1 MKMLMKLVAFAALVA
16 VMPFVGQTAWAAE
29 AGSPQTPSVTLNG
42 PSAPA
47 PAGVLAAAS
56 VKPQSIVVAGR
67 RGRYL
72 GPAIVGGIVAGAL
85 IAGAARARDR
95 DYYYSRR
102 RYRHRCDKWY
112 WGCED
117 GYRRACRKF
126 YRYCD

>member
-1 MKMLMKLVAFAALVA
+1 MKMLIKLIALAAIVA
-16 VMPFVGQTAWAAE
+16 VMPFVGQPVWAAD
-29 AGSPQTPSVTLNG
+29 AGLPQTAKVTLNG

-47 PAGVLAAAS
+47 PAGVLAAAN

-85 IAGAARARDR
+85 IAGAARARER
-95 DYYYSRR
+95 DYYYTR
-102 RYRHRCDKWY
+102 RYRYRCDKWL
-112 WGCED
+112 WLCED
-117 GYRRACRKF
+117 GSRRACRTF